1 MLSSAVTRGV
11 KKLTRINYQFYV
23 VVVGCGK
30 IGLELATR
38 LSSIGFNVTLID
50 KNPESF
56 EKLPEDYG
64 GFTVVGDATEREI
77 LERAKA
83 GKADLLIVTTEDDA
97 TNYFV
102 SVVGAKIFGIPN
114 IISLVN
120 DRENVP
126 LFERT
131 GIRVISPVSLAIESF
146 EHSILEGV
154 EHVVGG
160 SK

>member
-1 MLSSAVTRGV
+1 M
-11 KKLTRINYQFYV
+11 TRINYQFYV

-120 DRENVP
+120 DRENIP

-154 EHVVGG
+154 EQVAGG
-160 SK
+160 IK

>member
-1 MLSSAVTRGV
+1 
-11 KKLTRINYQFYV
+11 V

-64 GFTVVGDATEREI
+64 GFTVIGDATEREI

-120 DRENVP
+120 NRENIP

-131 GIRVISPVSLAIESF
+131 GIKVISPVSLAIESF

-154 EHVVGG
+154 EQVAGG
-160 SK
+160 IK

>member
-1 MLSSAVTRGV
+1 M
-11 KKLTRINYQFYV
+11 TRINYQFYV
-23 VVVGCGK
+23 VVIGCGK

-120 DRENVP
+120 NRENIP

-131 GIRVISPVSLAIESF
+131 GIKVISPVSLAIESF

-154 EHVVGG
+154 EQVAGG
-160 SK
+160 IK

>member
-1 MLSSAVTRGV
+1 M
-11 KKLTRINYQFYV
+11 TRINYQFYV

-64 GFTVVGDATEREI
+64 GFTVIGDATEREI

-120 DRENVP
+120 NRENIP

-131 GIRVISPVSLAIESF
+131 GIKVISPVSLAIESF

-154 EHVVGG
+154 EQVAGG
-160 SK
+160 IK

>member
-1 MLSSAVTRGV
+1 M
-11 KKLTRINYQFYV
+11 TRINYQFYV

-120 DRENVP
+120 NRENIP

-131 GIRVISPVSLAIESF
+131 GIKVISPVSLAIESF

-154 EHVVGG
+154 EQVAGG
-160 SK
+160 IK

>member
-1 MLSSAVTRGV
+1 M
-11 KKLTRINYQFYV
+11 

-56 EKLPEDYG
+56 DKLPEDYG

-120 DRENVP
+120 NRENIP

-131 GIRVISPVSLAIESF
+131 GIKVISPVSLAIESF

-154 EHVVGG
+154 EQVAGG
-160 SK
+160 IK

>member
-1 MLSSAVTRGV
+1 M
-11 KKLTRINYQFYV
+11 

-64 GFTVVGDATEREI
+64 GFTVIGDATEREI

-120 DRENVP
+120 NRENIP

-131 GIRVISPVSLAIESF
+131 GIKVISPVSLAIESF

-154 EHVVGG
+154 EQVAGG
-160 SK
+160 IK

>member
-1 MLSSAVTRGV
+1 M
-11 KKLTRINYQFYV
+11 V
-23 VVVGCGK
+23 VIGCGK

-120 DRENVP
+120 NRENIP

-131 GIRVISPVSLAIESF
+131 GIKVISPVSLAIESF

-154 EHVVGG
+154 EQVAGG
-160 SK
+160 IK

>member
-1 MLSSAVTRGV
+1 M
-11 KKLTRINYQFYV
+11 TRINYQFYV

-56 EKLPEDYG
+56 DKLPEDYG

-120 DRENVP
+120 NRENIP

-131 GIRVISPVSLAIESF
+131 GIKVISPVSLAIESF

-154 EHVVGG
+154 EQVAGG
-160 SK
+160 IK

>member
-1 MLSSAVTRGV
+1 
-11 KKLTRINYQFYV
+11 LTRINYQFYV

-64 GFTVVGDATEREI
+64 GFTVIGDATEREI

-120 DRENVP
+120 NRENIP

-131 GIRVISPVSLAIESF
+131 GIKVISPVSLAIESF

-154 EHVVGG
+154 EQVAGG
-160 SK
+160 IK

>member
-1 MLSSAVTRGV
+1 M
-11 KKLTRINYQFYV
+11 TRINYQFYV